1 MNLKDLL
8 DRIGDF
14 ETVSIWFGKENT
26 EDMMNLRI
34 QGRGTY
40 DNRILKKELYP
51 DGKDSGS
58 LKVVK
63 IWTGI
68 GRIINI
74 KIERKEQ

>member
-8 DRIGDF
+8 DRMGDF
-14 ETVSIWFGKENT
+14 EAVSIWFGKADT

-34 QGRGTY
+34 QGRGIY

-68 GRIINI
+68 GRTINI
-74 KIERKEQ
+74 KIERKEP

>member
-1 MNLKDLL
+1 MNLKNLL

-14 ETVSIWFGKENT
+14 EVVSIWFGKKDT
-26 EDMMNLRI
+26 EDMMNMRI

-40 DNRILKKELYP
+40 DNRVLKKELYP

-58 LKVVK
+58 LKVLK

-68 GRIINI
+68 GRTINI
-74 KIERKEQ
+74 KIERKE